1 MKIVLNIIKYIVL
14 IILIIFLVATIAV
27 NIASSTILS
36 KDYIFKKLD
45 ETNYYNSLYSE
56 VESSFENYI
65 YQSGLDEDVIK
76 NIVTEEEIKQDT
88 IQIINNLYSK
98 EVANIDVSKIEN
110 RLQEN
115 IDNSLE
121 GQNISNATKKSI
133 TQFIDQIT
141 NAYKDTIVH
150 TKYENSINDI
160 LTKVIGYVEKAK
172 IILLVADI
180 VLIVILLLLSARR
193 IAQGTADL
201 GIAILGTGIFN
212 IAVNVIVN
220 AKVKIDYITVIS
232 NGFSMTIRSILHDI
246 MDIINTSG
254 IILVIVGLIIIFISN
269 ILIMKKK
276 QDEE

>member
-45 ETNYYNSLYSE
+45 ETNYYSTLYSE

-65 YQSGLDEDVIK
+65 YQSGLEEDVIK

-98 EVANIDVSKIEN
+98 EVVNIDVSKIEN

-121 GQNISNATKKSI
+121 GQNISNATKESI
-133 TQFIDQIT
+133 KQFIGQIT

-150 TKYENSINDI
+150 TKYENSINNI
-160 LTKVIGYVEKAK
+160 LTKVTEYVEKAK
-172 IILLVADI
+172 TILLVADV
-180 VLIVILLLLSARR
+180 VLIVLLLLLSAKK
-193 IAQGTADL
+193 IVKGTVDL
-201 GIAILGTGIFN
+201 GIAILGVGIFN

-220 AKVKIDYITVIS
+220 AKVKIDYITIIS
-232 NGFSMTIRSILHDI
+232 DGFSMTIRSVLHDI
-246 MDIINTSG
+246 MNIINTSG
-254 IILVIVGLIIIFISN
+254 IILVIVGIIIIFISN
-269 ILIMKKK
+269 VLIMKKK
-276 QDEE
+276 QEE